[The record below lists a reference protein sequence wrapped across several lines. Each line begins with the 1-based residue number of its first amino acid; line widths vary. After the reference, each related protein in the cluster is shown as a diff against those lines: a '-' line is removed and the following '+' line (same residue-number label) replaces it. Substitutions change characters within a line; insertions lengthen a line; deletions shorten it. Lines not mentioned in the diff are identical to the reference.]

1 MCAYVYVG
9 FQDFL
14 FIAHKITDESWKLG
28 RREEMSLENLHMR
41 YMEVEG
47 CVLEEKKALERL
59 IGDMIVSI
67 NIWKNIFLSFHLRS

>member
-1 MCAYVYVG
+1 
-9 FQDFL
+9 
-14 FIAHKITDESWKLG
+14 
-28 RREEMSLENLHMR
+28 MSLENLHMR

-67 NIWKNIFLSFHLRS
+67 NI